1 MDRYLRFLYAQPDHR
16 YWEFIKSVLP
26 VDGDL
31 AADPFSIDLPDVL
44 LKEAFVG
51 RDVFSEIEHRGWR
64 IILGEP
70 GTGKSALCKVLA
82 CSELALNPLKVT
94 TDSRYATAASPSELV
109 KDGRYIFRVMIDL
122 HDVTAAPSDP
132 TATKGEWSFLS
143 SPEVWKR
150 IFAEYWERAIVD
162 PTGRKNVLHRLR
174 TNRRWVEM
182 VRWFY
187 NECSPLHSLIE
198 DEFEFMVW
206 LRVPIEYREPFFDL
220 HLSEPLRA
228 LIDMITQEPVVG
240 KLGIA
245 QNRGAPIP
253 KCEILIDGVEQLP
266 EVRVQRLLEDFRRM
280 YDWGNKALSA
290 KLFIGQARWDQVRR
304 ILGRDIAV
312 TFIPRWESDELK
324 KVLRRRLLLFKR
336 GEPVSDLLTRHD
348 LSLDTLMRRRIK
360 GFNRGELEDT
370 IVKSARNSPLHA
382 LRLARLAIALGLELE
397 AKGEQMGPESLD
409 KLIKTYYDHIE

>member
-1 MDRYLRFLYAQPDHR
+1 MDQYLRWLYAQPDHR

-31 AADPFSIDLPDVL
+31 AADPFSIDLPDEL
-44 LKEAFVG
+44 MEEAFVD
-51 RDVFSEIEHRGWR
+51 RDVFSDIECRGWR
-64 IILGEP
+64 IILGDP
-70 GTGKSALCKVLA
+70 GAGKSTSCRMLA
-82 CSELALNPLKVT
+82 CLRSKEDT
-94 TDSRYATAASPSELV
+94 
-109 KDGRYIFRVMIDL
+109 FRVVIDL
-122 HDVTAAPSDP
+122 HDITAASSDP
-132 TATKGEWSFLS
+132 RATKGEWSFLS

-162 PTGRKNVLHRLR
+162 HTGRKNVLHRLR
-174 TNRRWVEM
+174 TNRRWMEM

-198 DEFEFMVW
+198 DEFEFMAW

-280 YDWGNKALSA
+280 YDWGSKALSA
-290 KLFIGQARWDQVRR
+290 KLFMGQARWDQVRS

-324 KVLRRRLLLFKR
+324 KVLHRRLWLFSI
-336 GEPVSDLLTRHD
+336 GEPVASD
-348 LSLDTLMRRRIK
+348 SLDELMHDKIK
-360 GFNRGELEDT
+360 KGLELEDT

-397 AKGEQMGPESLD
+397 AKGERMGPESLD